1 MKFLPHYIPRVLI
14 LINNMGLIFSIWKF
28 HCNYKEI
35 EQEMT
40 ENERY
45 IKLRKRLDSK
55 EHEI

>member
-1 MKFLPHYIPRVLI
+1 
-14 LINNMGLIFSIWKF
+14 MGLIFSIWKF